1 MIGRVV
7 PSVRQGATKTS
18 AVSRAYFSVATK
30 SNVGA
35 SATLK
40 NQYCKMRKQTVRSM
54 SNYHP
59 LGQVHCFLFLVSFLF
74 VFLLFLFCSVLTL
87 FALPYSPF
95 PSP

>member
-18 AVSRAYFSVATK
+18 AVARAYFSVATK

-40 NQYCKMRKQTVRSM
+40 NQYRKMRKQTVRSM

-59 LGQVHCFLFLVSFLF
+59 LGQVHCFLF